1 LSRGVSSWHVGASVG
16 AAALLAPGRDG
27 RGARATRRSRAH
39 ALGSGLGEMAAERR
53 LPGARGHAQCA
64 EERWCGGS
72 GVRCSGA
79 VGRSV
84 ELQGRSVGRGRGAPA
99 GWLGVLARGLG
110 RRCSAWDEV
119 GIEEREDAV
128 ADAGEHGLDLGAV
141 GVDGEREEKGG
152 ERVGGGGLRGGGA
165 AARGQRSAGGARRG
179 VRAARL
185 SGARTAAQ
193 GRRRPALVQGW
204 RRLCRRLGEGRKK
217 RLALYHIGITETLT
231 LTGVGQSIK

>member
-1 LSRGVSSWHVGASVG
+1 LGPWAFREAFYFFSGPRGYLS
-16 AAALLAPGRDG
+16 P
-27 RGARATRRSRAH
+27 T
-39 ALGSGLGEMAAERR
+39 
-53 LPGARGHAQCA
+53 PGARGHAQCA

-193 GRRRPALVQGW
+193 GRRGSRGTAGAGAGVAAPVPASG
-204 RRLCRRLGEGRKK
+204 RRKK
-217 RLALYHIGITETLT
+217 K
-231 LTGVGQSIK
+231 TGSIPYWNN